1 MRDIGEGPGSK
12 ENKGKKERMK
22 RRENRVSVKEEQP

>member
-22 RRENRVSVKEEQP
+22 RRRKPGLR